1 MVTRVADIIVPEIWT
16 PYMIE
21 KTKEKSLL
29 WKSGII
35 QQNETFDDRARG
47 GGSTINMPFFADLDG
62 EDEVLSD
69 TSPLT
74 PDKIGA
80 GQDVAVKHYR
90 GKAWGTN
97 DLAAS
102 LAGSD
107 PAEAIASLVAD
118 YWARRMQ
125 ALLISTL
132 RGVFAS
138 TLMVSEHVRDISI
151 ADGNNATAS
160 NLISSNAAIKSFG
173 LMGDELDALI
183 GIAMHSDIYYAL
195 LAQDVIE
202 FEQPSEQGATIQRY
216 KGRTVIVD
224 DTLPKVAGGTSG
236 FVYST
241 YMFGPGAV
249 GYGEGEPKTP
259 TETDRDSL
267 QGDDYLINRREFL
280 LHPRGVK
287 WTSAATV
294 AGKSPTNAEIQAAN
308 GWERAYERKNVRLV
322 ELRTNG

>member
-1 MVTRVADIIVPEIWT
+1 MVTRVADIVVPEIWT
-16 PYMIE
+16 PYMI
-21 KTKEKSLL
+21 KRTKEKSLL
-29 WKSGII
+29 WQSGII
-35 QQNETFDDRARG
+35 QQDADLDELARG
-47 GGSTINMPFFADLDG
+47 GGSTVNMPFFADLSGD
-62 EDEVLSD
+62 DEVLSD
-69 TSPLT
+69 TTPLT
-74 PDKIGA
+74 PGKITA
-80 GQDVAVKHYR
+80 GQDIAVKHYR

-102 LAGSD
+102 LAGTD
-107 PAEAIASLVAD
+107 PADAIASLVAE

-132 RGVFAS
+132 RGAFAS
-138 TLMVSEHVRDISI
+138 TLMLSEHVRDLSI
-151 ADGNNATAS
+151 PDGNNATAN
-160 NLISSNAAIKSFG
+160 NLISSNAAISSFG
-173 LMGDELDALI
+173 LMGDELDALTA
-183 GIAMHSDIYYAL
+183 IAMHSDIYYAL

-202 FEQPSEQGATIQRY
+202 FEQPSAQGITIQRY
-216 KGRTVIVD
+216 KGRTIIVD

-249 GYGEGEPKTP
+249 GYGEGTPKTP

-280 LHPRGVK
+280 MHPRGVK
-287 WTSAATV
+287 WTSAAPV
-294 AGKSPTNAEIQAAN
+294 AGKSPTNVELQAAA
-308 GWERAYERKNVRLV
+308 GWERVYEHKNVRLV